1 MPTVHF
7 LNVGKGDC
15 SIIQHGSGRVSV
27 IDICN
32 GKSMRQRTLATVLA
46 EAASGAGSR
55 TYSPES
61 GIGSCWM
68 KDSPTDPV
76 AYLKGLGI
84 SSVFRFILT
93 HPDMDH
99 LDGFK
104 ALCDDV
110 EILNFWDSGVRK
122 EKPDFENSPYSEADW
137 DCYVAVRDRRYSGI
151 TVVSPRSKSRFQF
164 ANAGDPEDRG
174 DCLDVLAP
182 STSLVKV
189 ANASGDPND
198 SSFVLVYR
206 TSGGKIV
213 FPGDAHD
220 DTGEHVVS
228 EHADK
233 VADCSVLIAPHHG
246 RASGRSYDFLDALR
260 PKLTLF
266 GCAPSKDLAYDA
278 WNNRDLLHITNNQAG
293 NVTLDAVTSGID
305 VYVENRAFAE
315 TFDAFDAATPHHN
328 CFYIG
333 QVPKP

>member
-15 SIIQHGSGRVSV
+15 SIIQHGSERVSV

-32 GKSMRQRTLATVLA
+32 GRTKADQLLKALTEKRAVFGGPAGDYGMRH
-46 EAASGAGSR
+46 
-55 TYSPES
+55 
-61 GIGSCWM
+61 
-68 KDSPTDPV
+68 SPTDPIE
-76 AYLKGLGI
+76 YIRNLGVPH
-84 SSVFRFILT
+84 VFRFVLS

-99 LDGFK
+99 CDGLK
-104 ALCDDV
+104 ALV
-110 EILNFWDSGVRK
+110 EEIGIWNFWDSGVRK
-122 EKPDFENSPYSEADW
+122 EKPDFEGSPYSEADW
-137 DCYVAVRDRRYSGI
+137 DCYVAVRDGRYSSI
-151 TVVSPRSKSRFQF
+151 TVVTPRSGGQFQF
-164 ANAGDPEDRG
+164 ANAGDPEGRG

-182 STSLVKV
+182 TTSLVKV
-189 ANASGDPND
+189 ANENGDPND
-198 SSFVLVYR
+198 ASYVLVYR
-206 TSGGKIV
+206 TCGGKIV

-220 DTGEHVVS
+220 DTWEHVIS

-246 RASGRSYDFLDALR
+246 RASDRSYEFLDTLR

-278 WNNRDLLHITNNQAG
+278 WNSRDLLHITNNQAG
-293 NVTLDAVTSGID
+293 NVILDAVSSGID

-315 TFDAFDAATPHHN
+315 TFKAFDAARRLQG

-333 QVPKP
+333 QVTKP